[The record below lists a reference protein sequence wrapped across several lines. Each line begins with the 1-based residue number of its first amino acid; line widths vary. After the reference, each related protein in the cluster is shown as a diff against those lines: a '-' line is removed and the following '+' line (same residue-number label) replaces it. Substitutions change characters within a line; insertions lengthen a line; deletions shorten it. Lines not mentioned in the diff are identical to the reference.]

1 MRIVIFASSKFSI
14 PLLEKLHKSEHEIC
28 AVYSQPP
35 SISGRGMKLKE
46 NEVCL
51 KSRELNLKL
60 LFPDNINKDIEINKL
75 EQMKPDIA
83 VVSAYGQIL
92 SSKLLR
98 VPKFGFVNLHPS
110 LLPRWRGA
118 APIERALM
126 AGDKETGV
134 CTIKMIKELDAG
146 PILAKERF
154 LINLDETNSSLSQK
168 LSIIGANQLLDVINN
183 LELIS
188 EIPQE
193 SEGVTY
199 AFKIHKSE
207 TRINWNLPGKI
218 VDRFIR
224 GLSEKPG
231 AWSMMNG
238 SRVKILK
245 SKYVKLGGKI
255 GQNII
260 SSEKKSSLLIACS
273 EDSVEVEIIQKEGKK
288 PVSASEFISGYKGKN
303 ICFEYRLIY

>member
-14 PLLEKLHKSEHEIC
+14 PLLEKLHKSEHKIC

-245 SKYVKLGGKI
+245 SKYVKLGGEI

-303 ICFEYRLIY
+303 IYFE

>member
-14 PLLEKLHKSEHEIC
+14 PLLEKLHKSKHEIC

-51 KSRELNLKL
+51 KTRELNLKL

-75 EQMKPDIA
+75 ERMKPDIA

-245 SKYVKLGGKI
+245 SKYVKLGGEI

-288 PVSASEFISGYKGKN
+288 PVSASEFISGYKGKS
-303 ICFEYRLIY
+303 IYFE

>member
-92 SSKLLR
+92 SSKLLK

-146 PILAKERF
+146 PILAKESF
-154 LINLDETNSSLSQK
+154 IINLDETNSSLSQK
-168 LSIIGANQLLDVINN
+168 LSIIGANQLLKVINN

-188 EIPQE
+188 EIPQD
-193 SEGVTY
+193 GDGATY
-199 AFKIHKSE
+199 AFKINKSE

-245 SKYVKLGGKI
+245 SKYVKLGGEI

-303 ICFEYRLIY
+303 ICFE

>member
-14 PLLEKLHKSEHEIC
+14 PLLEKLYKSEHEIC

-183 LELIS
+183 LEIIS

-245 SKYVKLGGKI
+245 SKYVKLGGEI

-273 EDSVEVEIIQKEGKK
+273 EDSVEIEIIQKEGKK

-303 ICFEYRLIY
+303 ICFE

>member
-154 LINLDETNSSLSQK
+154 LINLNETNSSLSQK

-303 ICFEYRLIY
+303 ICFE